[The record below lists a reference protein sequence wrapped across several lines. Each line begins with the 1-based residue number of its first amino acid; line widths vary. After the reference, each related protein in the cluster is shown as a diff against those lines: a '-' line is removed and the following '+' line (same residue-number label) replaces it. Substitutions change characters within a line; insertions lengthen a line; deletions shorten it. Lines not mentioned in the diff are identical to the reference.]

1 MAAGASWA
9 IWSADRVLSTEGS
22 NEPNCPAASICMICG
37 SADWIESAVNAG
49 RDGVV
54 VAGAPP
60 MIVAPGGGV
69 EVVNVFV
76 VPGITVG

>member
-1 MAAGASWA
+1 
-9 IWSADRVLSTEGS
+9 
-22 NEPNCPAASICMICG
+22 MICG